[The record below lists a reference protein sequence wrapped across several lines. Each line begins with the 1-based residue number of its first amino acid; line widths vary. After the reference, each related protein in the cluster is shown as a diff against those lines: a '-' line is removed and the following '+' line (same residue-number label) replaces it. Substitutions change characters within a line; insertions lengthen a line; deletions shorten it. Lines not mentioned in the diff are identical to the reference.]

1 MAIHAFRRSAD
12 GSAPVSRRVVITGM
26 GAVCPVGNDLPTAWD
41 KLVAGES
48 GVDDITHFDSGPFKV
63 KVQAEV
69 KDFHPEE
76 TLEPKPLKHM
86 DRNVQFGCVAAGEAL
101 RDAGL
106 TVDDGNRDRI
116 GVIFGSGGGGMSTL
130 LRWYDVLQDKG
141 PRRISPFF
149 MANFIADAASGHI
162 AIQSGVTGP
171 NYSPTSACAT
181 GANAVGDGAMYIRAG
196 KADAMIVGGSEAVQ
210 QPLFHA
216 CFESMRVLA
225 PAADPPRDTVKPFD
239 LNRAGFVPGEGGAAL
254 LIEDLDHAQARG
266 AAIYAEVVG
275 TGSGNDGHDMAA
287 PDLTGRGLLNA
298 MGQALTEADIPYG
311 DVGYVNTHG
320 SATQVGDR
328 VDVAAVKKVFGEHA
342 PGMLVSSIK
351 AATGHM
357 MAASGALE
365 VIVTAMA
372 LHRGIIPP
380 TLNYETPDPDC
391 DLDCVPNAP
400 REVDMRAAMSISV
413 GLGGHNAA
421 VLLRRWEG

>member
-1 MAIHAFRRSAD
+1 M
-12 GSAPVSRRVVITGM
+12 
-26 GAVCPVGNDLPTAWD
+26 
-41 KLVAGES
+41 
-48 GVDDITHFDSGPFKV
+48 
-63 KVQAEV
+63 
-69 KDFHPEE
+69 
-76 TLEPKPLKHM
+76 
-86 DRNVQFGCVAAGEAL
+86 
-101 RDAGL
+101 
-106 TVDDGNRDRI
+106 
-116 GVIFGSGGGGMSTL
+116 IFGSGGGGMSTL
-130 LRWYDVLQDKG
+130 LRWYEVLKSKG

-149 MANFIADAASGHI
+149 MSNFIADAASGHI

-181 GANAVGDGAMYIRAG
+181 GANAVTDGAMYIKAG
-196 KADAMIVGGSEAVQ
+196 KADAMIVGGSEAVE

-225 PAADPPRDTVKPFD
+225 PAADPPCGTVKPFD

-254 LIEDLDHAQARG
+254 LVEELEHAQARG
-266 AAIYAEVVG
+266 ARIYAEVVG

-287 PDLTGRGLLNA
+287 PDPNSRGLLNA
-298 MGQALTEADIPYG
+298 MGQALDEADIPYSE
-311 DVGYVNTHG
+311 VGYVNTHG
-320 SATQVGDR
+320 TATKVGDKA
-328 VDVAAVKKVFGEHA
+328 DVGAVKEVFGAHA
-342 PGMLVSSIK
+342 ARVLVSSIK

-365 VIVTAMA
+365 VIVAAMA

-391 DLDCVPNAP
+391 DLDCVPNVA

-421 VLLRRWEG
+421 VLLRRWED

>member
-1 MAIHAFRRSAD
+1 M
-12 GSAPVSRRVVITGM
+12 SRRVVVTGM
-26 GAVCPVGNDLPTAWD
+26 GAVCPVGNDLPTTWD
-41 KLVAGES
+41 NLVAGES
-48 GVDDITHFDSGPFKV
+48 GVDYITHFDATPFKV
-63 KVQAEV
+63 NVQAEV

-76 TLEPKPLKHM
+76 TLAAKPLKHM
-86 DRNVQFGCVAAGEAL
+86 DRNVQFGCVAADEAL
-101 RDAGL
+101 RDSGL
-106 TVDDGNRDRI
+106 AIDDGNRHRI

-130 LRWYDVLQDKG
+130 LRWYDVLKSKG

-149 MANFIADAASGHI
+149 MTNFIADAASGHI

-181 GANAVGDGAMYIRAG
+181 GANAVSDGTMYIKAG
-196 KADAMIVGGSEAVQ
+196 KADAMIVGGSEAVE

-225 PAADPPRDTVKPFD
+225 PAADPPRATVKPFD

-254 LIEDLDHAQARG
+254 VVEDLEHAQARG
-266 AAIYAEVVG
+266 AKIYAEVVG
-275 TGSGNDGHDMAA
+275 TGSGNDGHDMAV
-287 PDLTGRGLLNA
+287 PDPNSRGLLNA
-298 MGQALTEADIPYG
+298 MRQALTEADIPYS

-320 SATQVGDR
+320 TATQVGDKA
-328 VDVAAVKKVFGEHA
+328 DVGAVKEIFGA
-342 PGMLVSSIK
+342 QAARARVLVSSIK

-365 VIVTAMA
+365 VIVAAMA

-391 DLDCVPNAP
+391 DLDCVPNVP

-421 VLLRRWEG
+421 VLLRRWED